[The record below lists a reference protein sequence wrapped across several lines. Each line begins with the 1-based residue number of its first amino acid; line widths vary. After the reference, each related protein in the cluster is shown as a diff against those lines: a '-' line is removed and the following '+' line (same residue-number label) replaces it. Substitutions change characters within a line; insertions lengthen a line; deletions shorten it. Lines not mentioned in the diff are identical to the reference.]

1 MDFNSGP
8 AFSNNQHDF
17 SKFANI
23 DMSFDQT
30 LGLDLA
36 PGFDY
41 GFPTAADNSFG
52 ADMDL
57 GLDTMLPVV
66 KQKRKK
72 VAWLEVNR
80 LVDGK

>member
-1 MDFNSGP
+1 
-8 AFSNNQHDF
+8 
-17 SKFANI
+17 
-23 DMSFDQT
+23 MSFDQT

-41 GFPTAADNSFG
+41 GFPDVADNAFG
-52 ADMDL
+52 SVDMDL
-57 GLDTMLPVV
+57 AMDVVMPVV

-80 LVDGK
+80 LVDGE